1 MKPPPRRLA
10 APALLALAAC
20 RTVAAVP
27 PAPPLPRLD
36 QRLVIVDAGHGGEDP
51 GAVASDGT
59 REKDL
64 TREIAD
70 RLAAELVALGA
81 EVLQSRPGD
90 ATVSLDARA
99 QLARDTGCDLL
110 VSVHADAAEN
120 SQARGATVFV
130 ARGALA
136 ASERVAEAIE
146 RRLAAAQV
154 PSRGVKSSG
163 FRVLMGH
170 PRPSV
175 LVECGFLTH
184 ASERAALAD
193 PGYQA
198 RVARA
203 IAEGVL
209 EALGR

>member
-1 MKPPPRRLA
+1 MKLRRA
-10 APALLALAAC
+10 APLLLALAAC

-90 ATVSLDARA
+90 ATVSLEARA
-99 QLARDTGCDLL
+99 ELARDTGCDLF

-120 SQARGATVFV
+120 AEARGATVFV

-136 ASERVAEAIE
+136 QSERVAEAIE
-146 RRLAAAQV
+146 RRLVAAQV
-154 PSRGVKSSG
+154 SSRGIKSSG
-163 FRVLMGH
+163 FRVLVGH

-184 ASERAALAD
+184 AAERAALVD